1 MLKKAILLFHTVKHL
16 KVRQVYYR
24 AYYRIKKIKSTVG
37 RLEEESA
44 LLNEYTWL
52 GNRYAPQTLF
62 DNDNAIFLH
71 EEYSIK
77 GPGIWNDKAKS
88 KLWLYNLHY
97 LDDLNSLN
105 ADERFEFHLSHV
117 LRWIDENPT
126 FIGNG
131 WEPYTLSLR
140 LVNLIKWCSRNNIRD
155 QKILQSIA
163 HQANALK
170 QKFEYHILA
179 NHLFS
184 NAKALVFVG
193 VYLDGD
199 LGKDYLSKGLR
210 VLKQEMEEQFL
221 QDGAHF
227 ELSPMYHSIILWDV
241 LELIDLALTTNKS
254 ELIRELGK
262 WREIATQG
270 ITWLSTMCHPDG
282 DISFFNDAAFSI
294 APKLKNIKEYA
305 ARLNVEIF
313 KNDSSA
319 IVSMPFSGFTRVNL
333 NSETSAL
340 LINHA
345 EISPSYQPGHTHA
358 DTLSFELSLFG
369 QRVFVNTGTSQYG
382 LGDERNRQRSTLSH
396 NTLSMNGED
405 SSEMWSGFR
414 VARRAKVTEY
424 SHSESQGKV
433 MVSATHDGYARFDSK
448 YTHRRLWESTPVTL
462 TISDFFV
469 NTEKVLVCTRYHL
482 HPNVKIVEFSESSA
496 LLRLIDGVEVYV
508 NVSGGEMLRKSFN
521 YLPEFGLKVPSEFI
535 EIRHTI
541 EEVNFSIA
549 WTE

>member
-1 MLKKAILLFHTVKHL
+1 MLRKTILFFYTVKHL
-16 KVRQVYYR
+16 KIRQVCYR
-24 AYYRIKKIKSTVG
+24 AYYRIKKIRSIVG
-37 RLEEESA
+37 RLEKESA

-52 GNRYAPQTLF
+52 GNRYAPQSLF

-77 GPGIWNDKAKS
+77 GSDIWNKKVKS
-88 KLWLYNLHY
+88 KIWLYNLHY
-97 LDDLNSLN
+97 IDDLNSLN
-105 ADERFEFHLSHV
+105 ADERIEFHLSYV
-117 LRWIDENPT
+117 LRWIDENPA

-140 LVNLIKWCSRNNIRD
+140 IVNLIKWCSRNNIRD

-163 HQANALK
+163 HQADALK
-170 QKFEYHILA
+170 QQLEYHILA

-193 VYLDGD
+193 IYLDGE
-199 LGKDYLSKGLR
+199 LGKDCLSKGLR

-221 QDGAHF
+221 KDGAHF
-227 ELSPMYHSIILWDV
+227 ELSPMYHSLMLWDV
-241 LELIDLALTTNKS
+241 LELIDLALITNKP

-270 ITWLSTMCHPDG
+270 ITWLSAMCHPDG

-345 EISPSYQPGHTHA
+345 EISPSYQPGHAHA

-405 SSEMWSGFR
+405 SSEVWSGFR

-424 SHSESQGKV
+424 TFSENEGKAI
-433 MVSATHDGYARFDSK
+433 VSASHDGYARFDSK
-448 YTHRRLWESTPVTL
+448 YIHQRFWESTPKTL
-462 TISDFFV
+462 EISDFFV
-469 NTEKVLVCTRYHL
+469 NTKKVIISTYYHL
-482 HPNVKIVEFSESSA
+482 HPNVKIVEFSENSA
-496 LLRLIDGVEVYV
+496 LLRLIDGDEVCV
-508 NVSGGEMLRKSFN
+508 NVLGGKMLRKSFN
-521 YLPEFGLKVPSEFI
+521 YLPEFGLKIPSEFI
-535 EIRHTI
+535 EVRHTK
-541 EEVNFSIA
+541 EEVKFSIVWA
-549 WTE
+549 K